1 MHNGGMSAAPHEPKL
16 NLSPSPGDEVKRTTC
31 YMCACRCGIKVWIR
45 DGQIRYIQGNPEHP
59 VNKGVL
65 CAKGSAG
72 IMQHYSPARLRKP
85 LLRTGERGSGEFR
98 EIEWDEALA
107 IATSWLEPIR
117 ERNPDELAFFTGR
130 DQSQALTGWW
140 AQQFGTVNY
149 AAHGGFCSV
158 NMAAGGLY
166 TLGGSFWEFGEPD
179 WEHAQYLMLWGVAE
193 DHDSNPIKLGLGK
206 LKARGAK
213 IVAVNPVRTG
223 YGAIADEWIGIRPG
237 TDGLFAFALI
247 HELLRGDRIDL
258 DYLVRYTN
266 AHWLVIRDPGGAEDG
281 LFARDDAGEPLCCH
295 RTGAARPHPDLPPQA
310 GEGDKRPPAATG
322 EIDERPPAP
331 TGEMDERPPA
341 PTGEIDE
348 RPPAPTGEMDKRPL
362 TSTGGIDK
370 RSPTATANRDE
381 QPLAQ
386 AGDADRLPPPLA
398 GEGWGGGNATLA
410 NANAIG
416 IHPAIVGEATLPDGR
431 KAVPVF
437 QLIAERY
444 LDPQYS
450 PDAVSERCGIPADTI
465 RRIARELAAAAFDS
479 KLELPI
485 AWTDAWGREHATMI
499 GRPVAMH
506 AMRGIS
512 AHSNGFHTCRALHL
526 LQLLLGA
533 VDTPGSFRYQPPF
546 PKPVPP
552 ANRPGKTRRDNGT
565 LDAAP
570 LGFVHGPEDLV
581 VDEHGH
587 PRRIDHAYSWAYPL
601 AAHGLLHTVIR
612 NAHAGDPYK
621 IDTLLMFMANMSWN
635 SAMNTRETMHWLT
648 DKDADGEYRIP
659 RIIYSDAYASEM
671 VAYADL
677 VLPDTTYLERHDAI
691 SLLDRPISDA
701 DSAADAIRHPVFDPS
716 TQTDHQGRPRD
727 VRGFQSVLLDI
738 GARLGLP
745 GMVND
750 DGTPRYRDFAD
761 YMVNHERAPG
771 VGLLAGWRGAN
782 GDEHGKGRPNP
793 QQLQR
798 YIEHGGFWH
807 APIPESARYYKMA
820 NRAYLDWSN
829 GFGFISTAEPIV
841 LQLYSETMQKFRLAA
856 QGHGNRQPPAQH
868 RERVATYF
876 DPLPIWY
883 PPFEQTQTEGMRS
896 RPEYA
901 HERSDAR
908 TAIAPPLPPAGE
920 GRGEGKEVKEHLNHE
935 RSDSRTATTLPLPP
949 AGEGRGEGKAA
960 HRNEDGFP
968 LSAITQRPMFM
979 YHAWGSQNAWLRQIA
994 TRNYLYLHPD
1004 TAARYGIADEDWIEV
1019 RSHRG
1024 TITVQAKFA
1033 ANVQPDTVWTW
1044 NAIGKRKGAWKL
1056 ARDAPE
1062 AEKGFLLNHLISD
1075 ITPRGDY
1082 ANADPVTGQAAWFDL
1097 RVAIRKAD
1105 TVGVSAPQF
1114 LSLPFDAREDAPLR
1128 YGAALRAAGERRE

>member
-1 MHNGGMSAAPHEPKL
+1 MTRPDL
-16 NLSPSPGDEVKRTTC
+16 NLSPSPGDEVKHTTC
-31 YMCACRCGIKVWIR
+31 YMCACRCGIRVWIK

-107 IATSWLEPIR
+107 IATSWLKPIR

-179 WEHAQYLMLWGVAE
+179 WEHTRYLMLWGVAE

-247 HELLRGDRIDL
+247 HELLRSDRIDL
-258 DYLVRYTN
+258 DYLVRYAD
-266 AHWLVIRDPGGAEDG
+266 AHWLVIRRPGGPDDG
-281 LFARDDAGEPLCCH
+281 LFARDADGKPLCAVH
-295 RTGAARPHPDLPPQA
+295 TAPDGRA
-310 GEGDKRPPAATG
+310 GFAPADAVG
-322 EIDERPPAP
+322 IAP
-331 TGEMDERPPA
+331 RV
-341 PTGEIDE
+341 
-348 RPPAPTGEMDKRPL
+348 
-362 TSTGGIDK
+362 
-370 RSPTATANRDE
+370 
-381 QPLAQ
+381 
-386 AGDADRLPPPLA
+386 
-398 GEGWGGGNATLA
+398 
-410 NANAIG
+410 
-416 IHPAIVGEATLPDGR
+416 VGEYTLPDGR
-431 KAVPVF
+431 RAVPVF
-437 QLIAERY
+437 QLLAERY
-444 LDPQYS
+444 LDPQYA
-450 PDAVSERCGIPADTI
+450 PDAVSERCGVPAGTI
-465 RRIARELAAAAFDS
+465 RRIARELAQAAFDS
-479 KLELPI
+479 QLELPI
-485 AWTDAWGREHATMI
+485 RWTDAWGREHGTMV

-512 AHSNGFHTCRALHL
+512 AHSNGFHTCRALHV
-526 LQLLLGA
+526 LQMLLGA
-533 VDTPGSFRYQPPF
+533 VDAPGSFRYQPPF
-546 PKPVPP
+546 PKPAPP
-552 ANRPGKTRRDNGT
+552 ANRPGKARRENGA

-581 VDEHGH
+581 VDADGR

-601 AAHGLLHTVIR
+601 SAHGLLHTVIR
-612 NAHAGDPYK
+612 NAHAGDPYR

-648 DKDADGEYRIP
+648 DRDANGDYRIP

-677 VLPDTTYLERHDAI
+677 VLPDTTYLERFDAI

-701 DSAADAIRHPVFDPS
+701 DGAADAIRHPVFDPA
-716 TQTDHQGRPRD
+716 TQTDSDGRPRD
-727 VRGFQSVLLDI
+727 VRGFQSVLLDL

-745 GMVND
+745 GMVD
-750 DGTPRYRDFAD
+750 EDGAPMYRDYAD
-761 YMVNHERAPG
+761 YMVHHERAPG
-771 VGLLAGWRGAN
+771 VGLLAGWRG
-782 GDEHGKGRPNP
+782 EHGDRDGKGAPNP
-793 QQLQR
+793 RQLQR

-820 NRAYLDWSN
+820 NRDYLHWAHR
-829 GFGFISTAEPIV
+829 FGFIATPDPIP
-841 LQLYSETMQKFRLAA
+841 LHLYSETLQRFRLAA
-856 QGHGNRQPPAQH
+856 QGHGALQPPAEH

-876 DPLPIWY
+876 DPLPLWY
-883 PPFEQTQTEGMRS
+883 EQFEMAQT
-896 RPEYA
+896 
-901 HERSDAR
+901 DR
-908 TAIAPPLPPAGE
+908 TVL
-920 GRGEGKEVKEHLNHE
+920 
-935 RSDSRTATTLPLPP
+935 
-949 AGEGRGEGKAA
+949 
-960 HRNEDGFP
+960 P

-979 YHAWGSQNAWLRQIA
+979 YHAWGSQNAWLRQITA
-994 TRNYLYLHPD
+994 RNWLYLHPD
-1004 TAARYGIADEDWIEV
+1004 TGARYGIADADWIEV
-1019 RSHRG
+1019 SSHHG

-1033 ANVQPDTVWTW
+1033 GNVQPDTVWTW
-1044 NAIGKRKGAWKL
+1044 NAIGKRRGAWKL
-1056 ARDAPE
+1056 AKDAPE
-1062 AEKGFLLNHLISD
+1062 GEQGFLLNHLISD
-1075 ITPRGDY
+1075 LTPRGDY

-1097 RVAIRKAD
+1097 RVAIRPAD
-1105 TVGVSAPQF
+1105 TAGMSAPQF
-1114 LSLPFDAREDAPLR
+1114 VPLPFDAKHDAPLR
-1128 YGAALRAAGERRE
+1128 YGAGLRTTGERRE